1 MSSMEVM
8 VCWLTAVGVTLAAC
22 KPAGPP
28 PSGRISLEFVAM
40 SGSDA
45 EFRLGNGTSRTI
57 GLIGAR
63 SFAAGADY
71 RVICNNMILNHLP
84 SEHGWGE
91 RATVSPG
98 ESMRVVFEGEFQTG
112 GRCLVRLGLQDGAH
126 VESNEFQP

>member
-1 MSSMEVM
+1 
-8 VCWLTAVGVTLAAC
+8 
-22 KPAGPP
+22 
-28 PSGRISLEFVAM
+28 M

-63 SFAAGADY
+63 SLAAGADY
-71 RVICNNMILNHLP
+71 WVICNNMILNNLP

-98 ESMRVVFEGEFQTG
+98 ESMRVVFGGEFQKG